1 MDKGRL
7 LPGLS
12 ILFYTDF
19 RTFLVAKTSFS
30 GDNKVNDEFPSKIV
44 QILFCVRFELLKYL
58 EENRRRQKICILEP
72 PCPSS
77 SS

>member
-7 LPGLS
+7 LSGLS
-12 ILFYTDF
+12 ILFYSDF

-44 QILFCVRFELLKYL
+44 QILFCVRFELLKHL
-58 EENRRRQKICILEP
+58 EEKRR
-72 PCPSS
+72 
-77 SS
+77 